1 MAERKPTKAKS
12 SSKGAA
18 KKPAKKPVKKPTGA
32 TAGKA
37 APKTGQRSTVSSGG
51 RSGKGTGGSGRGS
64 NKTGTRKSAS
74 NTASKSASK
83 SGKKTQRSRRSQ
95 LLLGGLKWSVIV
107 GIWGAVALSVVVAWY
122 AYDLP
127 DINKLDV
134 PSRKASITLT
144 DADGREITTYGDL
157 YGDPLRLADVPPY
170 LVQAIVATEDRRF
183 FEHMGFDPIALV
195 RAVVANVRAGRVR
208 QGGSTLT
215 QQLAKNVFLKPDRT
229 LRRKVQELLL
239 AFWLE
244 ANFTKEQ
251 IFTLYINRVYLG
263 SGAYGVDA
271 AARRYFGKSA
281 RNVSLHEA
289 AVLAGL
295 LKAPSR
301 YSPLRSR
308 KAAEDR
314 ARVVLGTMVAAEFLD
329 PPTAKRAARQ
339 RLQLAAVTKRSNAA
353 RYFTDWALERVAGF
367 AGRRGRDL
375 IVRTTM
381 DARLQRLAEKQ
392 LRATIAK
399 NGKKR
404 RITQA
409 ALVSMSPDGAVRAL
423 VGGRDY
429 GTSQYNRAF
438 QAQRQ
443 PGSAFKLFVY
453 LAAMENGLTP
463 DDQFIDGPLRIGKWK
478 PRNYGG
484 NFLGSI
490 TLREAMARS
499 VNTVAVQVS
508 ERVGRGKV
516 IDAARRLGI
525 TSPLKSHPSLALG
538 ASEVSLVELTAAYG
552 VIANGG
558 VAVWPHGISEIRER
572 GGRVLYRRTDG
583 AAAQVVN
590 LTAVQ
595 RVNDLLRAV
604 VGWGSGKAANPNRP
618 AAGKTGTSQDFRD
631 AWFVG
636 YTGELVTGVWMG
648 NDDSSPM
655 KRVTGGSLPARLWR
669 DFMIPALDGVAAK
682 PLAPIVQTSPPSGT
696 GNKAV
701 KSSSVPWWRRGVT
714 SDPADEDYDKGD

>member
-1 MAERKPTKAKS
+1 MAERKRTTPKTPKRTSAKKPAGKKPVAKPSPKPAPKAGQRNVGAAGGKGGGKPNGTKS
-12 SSKGAA
+12 AA
-18 KKPAKKPVKKPTGA
+18 KKPV
-32 TAGKA
+32 
-37 APKTGQRSTVSSGG
+37 
-51 RSGKGTGGSGRGS
+51 
-64 NKTGTRKSAS
+64 
-74 NTASKSASK
+74 
-83 SGKKTQRSRRSQ
+83 RSRRSR
-95 LLLGGLKWSVIV
+95 LILGAAKWSLILT
-107 GIWGAVALSVVVAWY
+107 IWGGVALGVVVAWY

-127 DINKLDV
+127 DIDNLDL
-134 PSRKASITLT
+134 PARKASITLT
-144 DADGREITTYGDL
+144 DADGREIATYGDI

-183 FEHMGFDPIALV
+183 FDHFGFDPVAV
-195 RAVVANVRAGRVR
+195 ARAVVTNIRAGRVR

-215 QQLAKNVFLKPDRT
+215 QQLAKNIFLKPDRT

-263 SGAYGVDA
+263 SGTYGVDA

-281 RNVSLHEA
+281 RQVSLHEA

-301 YSPLRSR
+301 YSPVRSR
-308 KAAEDR
+308 KAAQDR
-314 ARVVLGTMVAAEFLD
+314 AKVVLGTMVAAGFID
-329 PPTAKRAARQ
+329 DKTAKRTAAQ
-339 RLQLAAVTKRSNAA
+339 RLRAVAGTKRSDAA
-353 RYFTDWALERVAGF
+353 RYFTDWALERVTGF
-367 AGRRGRDL
+367 VGRSGTDL

-381 DARLQRLAEKQ
+381 DARLQRLAEQ
-392 LRATIAK
+392 RLRATLEK
-399 NGKKR
+399 NGKAR
-404 RITQA
+404 HITQA
-409 ALVSMSPDGAVRAL
+409 ALVSMSPDGSVRAL

-429 GTSQYNRAF
+429 GASQFNRAF
-438 QAQRQ
+438 QALRQ

-453 LAAMENGLTP
+453 LAGMENGLTP
-463 DDQFIDGPLRIGKWK
+463 DDQFVDGPLRIGKWR

-484 NFLGSI
+484 NFLGSV

-508 ERVGRGKV
+508 ERVGRGRV
-516 IDAARRLGI
+516 IETARRLGI

-538 ASEVSLVELTAAYG
+538 ASEVSLVELTSAYG

-583 AAAQVVN
+583 AAAQVVEPD
-590 LTAVQ
+590 AVRQ
-595 RVNDLLRAV
+595 MNELLRAV
-604 VGWGSGKAANPNRP
+604 VAWGSGKAANLVRP
-618 AAGKTGTSQDFRD
+618 VAGKTGTSQGFRD
-631 AWFVG
+631 AWFIG
-636 YTGELVTGVWMG
+636 YTNELVTGVWMG

-655 KRVTGGSLPARLWR
+655 KKVSGGTLPAQLWR

-682 PLAPIVQTSPPSGT
+682 PQTPP
-696 GNKAV
+696 KATPPRRGSSE
-701 KSSSVPWWRRGVT
+701 KSLPWWRRGT
-714 SDPADEDYDKGD
+714 TTDNPEEDYNKGD

>member
-1 MAERKPTKAKS
+1 MAERKRTTPKAPKRTSAKKS
-12 SSKGAA
+12 AA
-18 KKPAKKPVKKPTGA
+18 KKPVGKKSTGKKSAAKSSGGGTSG
-32 TAGKA
+32 A
-37 APKTGQRSTVSSGG
+37 APKSALRSGG
-51 RSGKGTGGSGRGS
+51 RNSGSAGRKGGGKASGAG
-64 NKTGTRKSAS
+64 KSD
-74 NTASKSASK
+74 
-83 SGKKTQRSRRSQ
+83 RSRRSR
-95 LLLGGLKWSVIV
+95 LILGAAKWSLILT
-107 GIWGAVALSVVVAWY
+107 IWGGVALGVVVAWY

-127 DINKLDV
+127 DINNLEL
-134 PSRKASITLT
+134 PARKASITLT
-144 DADGREITTYGDL
+144 DADGREIATYGDI

-183 FEHMGFDPIALV
+183 FDHFGFDPVAV
-195 RAVVANVRAGRVR
+195 ARAVVTNVRAGRVR

-215 QQLAKNVFLKPDRT
+215 QQLAKNIFLKPDRT

-263 SGAYGVDA
+263 SGTYGVDA
-271 AARRYFGKSA
+271 AARRYFAKSA
-281 RNVSLHEA
+281 RQVSLHEA

-301 YSPLRSR
+301 YSPVRSR

-314 ARVVLGTMVAAEFLD
+314 AKVVLGTMVAAGFLD
-329 PPTAKRAARQ
+329 EKTAKRTGAQ
-339 RLQLAAVTKRSNAA
+339 RLRPVAGTKRSDAA
-353 RYFTDWALERVAGF
+353 RYFTDWALERVTGFVGRAGK
-367 AGRRGRDL
+367 DL

-381 DARLQRLAEKQ
+381 DARLQRLAEQ
-392 LRATIAK
+392 RLRAALAK
-399 NGKKR
+399 NGKAR
-404 RITQA
+404 RISQA
-409 ALVSMSPDGAVRAL
+409 ALVSMSPDGSVRAL

-429 GTSQYNRAF
+429 GASQFNRAF
-438 QAQRQ
+438 QALRQ

-463 DDQFIDGPLRIGKWK
+463 DDQFVDGPLRIGKWR

-484 NFLGSI
+484 NFLGSV

-499 VNTVAVQVS
+499 INTVAVQVS

-516 IDAARRLGI
+516 IDTARRLGI

-583 AAAQVVN
+583 AAAQVVDPD
-590 LTAVQ
+590 AV
-595 RVNDLLRAV
+595 RRTNELLRAV
-604 VGWGSGKAANPNRP
+604 VAWGSGKAANLVRP
-618 AAGKTGTSQDFRD
+618 VAGKTGTSQGFRD

-636 YTGELVTGVWMG
+636 YTNELVTGVWMG

-655 KRVTGGSLPARLWR
+655 KKVTGGGQPARLWR
-669 DFMIPALDGVAAK
+669 DFMIPALDGAAAK
-682 PLAPIVQTSPPSGT
+682 PQVPPAAAPPRSVSSE
-696 GNKAV
+696 
-701 KSSSVPWWRRGVT
+701 KSLPWWRRGSTVT
-714 SDPADEDYDKGD
+714 DPEEDYNKGD

>member
-1 MAERKPTKAKS
+1 MADKKRTTPKAPLRGAGSKPPVKPSSPASSRASSGT
-12 SSKGAA
+12 SSK
-18 KKPAKKPVKKPTGA
+18 TGSRS
-32 TAGKA
+32 
-37 APKTGQRSTVSSGG
+37 APKGG
-51 RSGKGTGGSGRGS
+51 GRGS
-64 NKTGTRKSAS
+64 GSPGATSASVRKSSA
-74 NTASKSASK
+74 KSA
-83 SGKKTQRSRRSQ
+83 RSRRSRLILGAAKWS
-95 LLLGGLKWSVIV
+95 LLLA
-107 GIWGAVALSVVVAWY
+107 IWGGVALGAVVAWY

-127 DINKLDV
+127 DIDNLDI
-134 PSRKASITLT
+134 PARKASITLT
-144 DADGREITTYGDL
+144 DADGREIATYGDI

-183 FEHMGFDPIALV
+183 FEHFGFDPVALA
-195 RAVVANVRAGRVR
+195 RAIVANLRAGRVR
-208 QGGSTLT
+208 QGGSTLS
-215 QQLAKNVFLKPDRT
+215 QQLAKNIFLKPDRT

-244 ANFTKEQ
+244 ANFSKEQ

-263 SGAYGVDA
+263 SGTYGVDA

-281 RNVSLHEA
+281 RQVSLHEA

-301 YSPLRSR
+301 YSPARSR

-314 ARVVLGTMVAAEFLD
+314 AGVVLSTMVAAKFLD
-329 PPTAKRAARQ
+329 RKTADRTAA
-339 RLQLAAVTKRSNAA
+339 LHLKPVAGTTRSDAA
-353 RYFTDWALERVAGF
+353 RYFTDWALERVTGFVGRAGS
-367 AGRRGRDL
+367 DL

-381 DARLQRLAEKQ
+381 DARLQRLAEDR
-392 LRATIAK
+392 LRATLVK
-399 NGKKR
+399 HGKAR
-404 RITQA
+404 RISQA

-423 VGGRDY
+423 VGGKDY
-429 GTSQYNRAF
+429 GASQFNRAF

-453 LAAMENGLTP
+453 LAGMENGLSP
-463 DDQFIDGPLRIGKWK
+463 DDQFVDGPLRIGKWR

-484 NFLGSI
+484 NFLGTV

-499 VNTVAVQVS
+499 INTVAVQVS

-538 ASEVSLVELTAAYG
+538 ASEVSLVELTSAYG

-558 VAVWPHGISEIRER
+558 IAVWPHGISEIRER
-572 GGRVLYRRTDG
+572 GGSVLYRRTDG
-583 AAAQVVN
+583 ATAQVVEPN
-590 LTAVQ
+590 AAG

-604 VGWGSGKAANPNRP
+604 VAWGTGKAASPNRP
-618 AAGKTGTSQDFRD
+618 AAGKTGTSQEFRD

-655 KRVTGGSLPARLWR
+655 KKVTGGGLPARLWR
-669 DFMIPALDGVAAK
+669 DFMIPALDGVAAR
-682 PLAPIVQTSPPSGT
+682 PLAPAAVVKPTRPSGQ
-696 GNKAV
+696 
-701 KSSSVPWWRRGVT
+701 KSIPWWRRDT
-714 SDPADEDYDKGD
+714 SAETTDQDYNRGD

>member
-1 MAERKPTKAKS
+1 MAERKRTTPKAS
-12 SSKGAA
+12 RRASA
-18 KKPAKKPVKKPTGA
+18 KKPSSKAPP
-32 TAGKA
+32 KA
-37 APKTGQRSTVSSGG
+37 ARGVAPKSGG
-51 RSGKGTGGSGRGS
+51 RGTGSGSGFSSGAK
-64 NKTGTRKSAS
+64 NPA
-74 NTASKSASK
+74 
-83 SGKKTQRSRRSQ
+83 GKKQSARSSRSR
-95 LLLGGLKWSVIV
+95 LILGTFKWSLIL
-107 GIWGAVALSVVVAWY
+107 GIWGAVALGVVVAWY

-127 DINKLDV
+127 NIDNLDA
-134 PSRKASITLT
+134 PARKASITLT
-144 DADGREITTYGDL
+144 DADGREIATYGDI

-183 FEHMGFDPIALV
+183 FDHYGFDPVALA
-195 RAVVANVRAGRVR
+195 RAVVTNVRAGRVR

-263 SGAYGVDA
+263 SGTYGVDA

-281 RNVSLHEA
+281 RQVSLHEA

-301 YSPLRSR
+301 YSPRRSL
-308 KAAEDR
+308 KAAADR
-314 ARVVLGTMVAAEFLD
+314 ARVVLGAMVAANFLD
-329 PPTAKRAARQ
+329 AKTARRIGAQ
-339 RLQLAAVTKRSNAA
+339 RLRPVASTARGNAA
-353 RYFTDWALERVAGF
+353 RYFTDWALERVTGFVGRAGS
-367 AGRRGRDL
+367 DL

-381 DARLQRLAEKQ
+381 DARLQRLAEER
-392 LRATIAK
+392 LRAILAK
-399 NGKKR
+399 HGKSR
-404 RITQA
+404 RVSQA
-409 ALVSMSPDGAVRAL
+409 ALVSMSPDGSVRAL
-423 VGGRDY
+423 VGGKDY
-429 GTSQYNRAF
+429 GASQFNRAF
-438 QAQRQ
+438 QALRQ

-463 DDQFIDGPLRIGKWK
+463 DNQFVDGPLRIGKWR

-484 NFLGSI
+484 AFLGTV

-508 ERVGRGKV
+508 ERTGRDNV

-538 ASEVSLVELTAAYG
+538 ASEVSLVELTSAYG

-558 VAVWPHGISEIRER
+558 IAVWPHGISEIRER
-572 GGRVLYRRTDG
+572 GGKILYRRTDG
-583 AAAQVVN
+583 AAAQVVEAD
-590 LTAVQ
+590 AV
-595 RVNDLLRAV
+595 RRTNELLQAV
-604 VGWGSGKAANPNRP
+604 VEWGTGKAANPGRP
-618 AAGKTGTSQDFRD
+618 AAGKTGTSQEFRD

-655 KRVTGGSLPARLWR
+655 KRVTGGGLPARLWR
-669 DFMIPALDGVAAK
+669 DFMIPALDGVEAK
-682 PLAPIVQTSPPSGT
+682 PLPLAPVTPPRAVKTGNSKSWWQRGTSP
-696 GNKAV
+696 
-701 KSSSVPWWRRGVT
+701 
-714 SDPADEDYDKGD
+714 DPVDENYPDGG

>member
-1 MAERKPTKAKS
+1 MAERKPTKPKS

-18 KKPAKKPVKKPTGA
+18 KKPVKKPVKKPTGT

-51 RSGKGTGGSGRGS
+51 RGGKGGGGGAVKTDSRKPASRSRPNAGS
-64 NKTGTRKSAS
+64 KA
-74 NTASKSASK
+74 
-83 SGKKTQRSRRSQ
+83 GKKTERSSRSR
-95 LLLGGLKWSVIV
+95 LLFGGLKWSVIV

-134 PSRKASITLT
+134 PARKASITLT

-157 YGDPLRLADVPPY
+157 YGDALRLADVPPY

-183 FEHMGFDPIALV
+183 FEHMGFDPVALV

-263 SGAYGVDA
+263 SGTYGVDA

-329 PPTAKRAARQ
+329 PPTAKRAAGQ
-339 RLQLAAVTKRSNAA
+339 RLRLATGTKRNNAA

-367 AGRRGRDL
+367 AGRRGVDL

-381 DARLQRLAEKQ
+381 DARLQRLAEER

-399 NGKKR
+399 NGKAR
-404 RITQA
+404 RISQA

-429 GTSQYNRAF
+429 GSSQYNRAF

-525 TSPLKSHPSLALG
+525 TSSLKSHPSLALG

-572 GGRVLYRRTDG
+572 GGRVLYQRTDG

-590 LTAVQ
+590 PTAVQ
-595 RVNDLLRAV
+595 RMNDLLRAV

-682 PLAPIVQTSPPSGT
+682 PLAPIVQITPPSGA
-696 GNKAV
+696 GNKPE
-701 KSSSVPWWRRGVT
+701 KTPSVPWWRRGGAAET
-714 SDPADEDYDKGD
+714 TDQDYNKGD

>member
-1 MAERKPTKAKS
+1 MAERKRTTPKAPKRASAKKAAGKKPVGKKPAAKS
-12 SSKGAA
+12 SGSGTA
-18 KKPAKKPVKKPTGA
+18 KATPKP
-32 TAGKA
+32 
-37 APKTGQRSTVSSGG
+37 APKTGGRNSDSSGRKG
-51 RSGKGTGGSGRGS
+51 GGKVSRSM
-64 NKTGTRKSAS
+64 KS
-74 NTASKSASK
+74 TAQKPR
-83 SGKKTQRSRRSQ
+83 RSRQSR
-95 LLLGGLKWSVIV
+95 LIFGAAKWSLILA
-107 GIWGAVALSVVVAWY
+107 IWGGVALGVVVAWY

-127 DINKLDV
+127 DIDNLDL
-134 PSRKASITLT
+134 PARKASITLT
-144 DADGREITTYGDL
+144 DADGREILTYGDI

-183 FEHMGFDPIALV
+183 FDHFGFDPVAV
-195 RAVVANVRAGRVR
+195 ARAIVTNVRAGKVR

-215 QQLAKNVFLKPDRT
+215 QQLAKNIFLRPDRT

-263 SGAYGVDA
+263 SGTYGVDA
-271 AARRYFGKSA
+271 AARRYFAKSA
-281 RNVSLHEA
+281 RQVSLHEA

-301 YSPLRSR
+301 YSPVRSR

-314 ARVVLGTMVAAEFLD
+314 AKIVLGTMVAAGFLD
-329 PPTAKRAARQ
+329 EKTAKRTAAQ
-339 RLQLAAVTKRSNAA
+339 RLRPVAGTKRSDAA
-353 RYFTDWALERVAGF
+353 RYFTDWALERVTGFVGRAGK
-367 AGRRGRDL
+367 DL

-381 DARLQRLAEKQ
+381 DARLQRLAEQ
-392 LRATIAK
+392 RLRAALAK
-399 NGKKR
+399 DGKAR
-404 RITQA
+404 RISQA
-409 ALVSMSPDGAVRAL
+409 ALVSMSPEGSVRAL

-429 GTSQYNRAF
+429 GASQFNRAF
-438 QAQRQ
+438 QALRQ

-463 DDQFIDGPLRIGKWK
+463 DDQFIDGPLRIGKWR
-478 PRNYGG
+478 PRNYAG
-484 NFLGSI
+484 NFLGSV

-516 IDAARRLGI
+516 IDTARRLGI

-558 VAVWPHGISEIRER
+558 VAVWPHGITEIRER

-583 AAAQVVN
+583 AAAQVVDRD
-590 LTAVQ
+590 AVE
-595 RVNDLLRAV
+595 RTNELLRSV
-604 VGWGSGKAANPNRP
+604 VAWGSGKVANLVQPV
-618 AAGKTGTSQDFRD
+618 AGKTGTSQSFRD

-636 YTGELVTGVWMG
+636 YTDELVTGVWMG

-655 KRVTGGSLPARLWR
+655 KKVTGGTQPARLWR
-669 DFMIPALDGVAAK
+669 DFMIPARNGVAAK
-682 PLAPIVQTSPPSGT
+682 PQAPPATAPPLTASS
-696 GNKAV
+696 K
-701 KSSSVPWWRRGVT
+701 KSLPWWRRGTGVE
-714 SDPADEDYDKGD
+714 DPEEEYSGD

>member
-1 MAERKPTKAKS
+1 M
-12 SSKGAA
+12 
-18 KKPAKKPVKKPTGA
+18 
-32 TAGKA
+32 
-37 APKTGQRSTVSSGG
+37 
-51 RSGKGTGGSGRGS
+51 
-64 NKTGTRKSAS
+64 
-74 NTASKSASK
+74 
-83 SGKKTQRSRRSQ
+83 
-95 LLLGGLKWSVIV
+95 KWSVIA

-134 PSRKASITLT
+134 PARKASVTLT
-144 DADGREITTYGDL
+144 DADGREITTYGDI

-183 FEHMGFDPIALV
+183 FAHLGFDPVALV

-263 SGAYGVDA
+263 SGTFGVDA
-271 AARRYFGKSA
+271 AAWRYFGRSA

-314 ARVVLGTMVAAEFLD
+314 ARVVLGTMVAAGFLD
-329 PPTAKRAARQ
+329 PPTAKRAAGQ
-339 RLQLAAVTKRSNAA
+339 RLRLAADTKRSNAA

-367 AGRRGRDL
+367 AGRRGIDL

-381 DARLQRLAEKQ
+381 DARLQRLAEQ
-392 LRATIAK
+392 RLRATLAK
-399 NGKKR
+399 NGKAR
-404 RITQA
+404 RVSQA

-484 NFLGSI
+484 TFLGSV
-490 TLREAMARS
+490 TMREAAARS
-499 VNTVAVQVS
+499 INTVAVQVS

-572 GGRVLYRRTDG
+572 GGRILYRRTDG
-583 AAAQVVN
+583 AAAQVVDPV
-590 LTAVQ
+590 AVQ

-604 VGWGSGKAANPNRP
+604 VSWGSGKAANPNRP

-648 NDDSSPM
+648 NDDNSSM

-669 DFMIPALDGVAAK
+669 DFMIPALDGVAAR
-682 PLAPIVQTSPPSGT
+682 PLAPIVQVPSPSGA
-696 GNKAV
+696 GDKADRA
-701 KSSSVPWWRRGVT
+701 SPVPWWRRGGSSET
-714 SDPADEDYDKGD
+714 TDQEYNKGD

>member
-1 MAERKPTKAKS
+1 MKP
-12 SSKGAA
+12 G
-18 KKPAKKPVKKPTGA
+18 
-32 TAGKA
+32 
-37 APKTGQRSTVSSGG
+37 
-51 RSGKGTGGSGRGS
+51 
-64 NKTGTRKSAS
+64 
-74 NTASKSASK
+74 
-83 SGKKTQRSRRSQ
+83 RSRRSR
-95 LLLGGLKWSVIV
+95 LILGTFKWSLILS
-107 GIWGAVALSVVVAWY
+107 IWGAVALGVVVAWY

-127 DINKLDV
+127 DIDNLDA
-134 PSRKASITLT
+134 PTRKASITLT
-144 DADGREITTYGDL
+144 DADGREIATYGDI

-183 FEHMGFDPIALV
+183 FDHYGFDPVALV

-263 SGAYGVDA
+263 SGTYGVDA

-281 RNVSLHEA
+281 RKVTLHEA

-301 YSPLRSR
+301 YSPRRSR

-314 ARVVLGTMVAAEFLD
+314 ARVVLGAMVAADFLD
-329 PPTAKRAARQ
+329 ERTAKRAGGQKLRQ
-339 RLQLAAVTKRSNAA
+339 APRGSTGNAA
-353 RYFTDWALERVAGF
+353 RYFTDWALERVTGF
-367 AGRRGRDL
+367 VGRARSDL

-381 DARLQRLAEKQ
+381 DARLQRLAEQ
-392 LRATIAK
+392 RLRASLAK
-399 NGKKR
+399 HGKKR
-404 RITQA
+404 RINQA

-429 GTSQYNRAF
+429 GASQFNRAF
-438 QAQRQ
+438 QALRQ

-463 DDQFIDGPLRIGKWK
+463 DNRFVDGPLRIGKWR

-484 NFLGSI
+484 TFRGAV

-508 ERVGRGKV
+508 ERTGRDKV

-538 ASEVSLVELTAAYG
+538 ASEVSLVELTSAYG

-572 GGRVLYRRTDG
+572 SGKVLYRRTDG
-583 AAAQVVN
+583 AAAQVVDAD
-590 LTAVQ
+590 AVA
-595 RVNDLLRAV
+595 RMNDLLRAV
-604 VGWGSGKAANPNRP
+604 VDWGTGKAANPARP

-669 DFMIPALDGVAAK
+669 DFMIPALDGVAARPLPTVPVSK
-682 PLAPIVQTSPPSGT
+682 PRKTPTENT
-696 GNKAV
+696 K
-701 KSSSVPWWRRGVT
+701 PWWKRATPTDSVNENYPDG
-714 SDPADEDYDKGD
+714 G

>member
-1 MAERKPTKAKS
+1 MAERKPPKTKS
-12 SSKGAA
+12 SPKT
-18 KKPAKKPVKKPTGA
+18 PAKKSA
-32 TAGKA
+32 KA
-37 APKTGQRSTVSSGG
+37 APGTCPRSSVSSGG
-51 RSGKGTGGSGRGS
+51 RGGKGGGKGRGTPE
-64 NKTGTRKSAS
+64 TGQRKSVAAR
-74 NTASKSASK
+74 TGK
-83 SGKKTQRSRRSQ
+83 SGKTGNPGKKNERSRRSR
-95 LLLGGLKWSVIV
+95 LILGAVKWSVIA
-107 GIWGAVALSVVVAWY
+107 GIWGTIALGVLVGWY

-127 DINKLDV
+127 DINKIE
-134 PSRKASITLT
+134 PPTRKASITLT
-144 DADGREITTYGDL
+144 DADGSEITTYGDI

-183 FEHMGFDPIALV
+183 FEHLGFDPIALG
-195 RAVVANVRAGRVR
+195 RAVVANVLAGRVR

-263 SGAYGVDA
+263 SGTFGVDA

-281 RNVSLHEA
+281 RDVSLHEA

-301 YSPLRSR
+301 YSPLRSP
-308 KAAEDR
+308 KAARDR
-314 ARVVLGTMVAAEFLD
+314 ARVVLGAMVDAGFLD
-329 PPTAKRAARQ
+329 QGTAKSAARQ
-339 RLQLAAVTKRSNAA
+339 PLRIAPTTNQSNAA

-367 AGRRGRDL
+367 AGARGADL

-381 DARLQRLAEKQ
+381 DARLQRLAEEQ
-392 LRATIAK
+392 LRATLQK
-399 NGKKR
+399 NGKAR
-404 RITQA
+404 NISQA

-429 GTSQYNRAF
+429 GASQYNRAS

-453 LAAMENGLTP
+453 LSAMENGLTP
-463 DDQFIDGPLRIGKWK
+463 DDQFIDGPLRIGKWS
-478 PRNYGG
+478 PRNYDGG
-484 NFLGSI
+484 YLGSV
-490 TLREAMARS
+490 TLRESVARS
-499 VNTVAVQVS
+499 INTVAVQVS
-508 ERVGRGKV
+508 ERVGRDKV

-538 ASEVSLVELTAAYG
+538 ASEVSLLEMTAAYG
-552 VIANGG
+552 VIENGG

-583 AAAQVVN
+583 AAAQVVEPG
-590 LTAVQ
+590 AVQ
-595 RVNDLLRAV
+595 RVNDLLTSV
-604 VGWGSGKAANPNRP
+604 VVWGSGKAANPGRP

-636 YTGELVTGVWMG
+636 YTGGLVTGVWMG

-669 DFMIPALDGVAAK
+669 DFTVPALDGVPAA
-682 PLAPIVQTSPPSGT
+682 PLAPIVRAPSTSEATTARKRDASL
-696 GNKAV
+696 
-701 KSSSVPWWRRGVT
+701 PWWRRLA
-714 SDPADEDYDKGD
+714 PARTTDQPEYYPGD

>member
-1 MAERKPTKAKS
+1 MAERKPPKPKS
-12 SSKGAA
+12 SP
-18 KKPAKKPVKKPTGA
+18 KKPAKKSA
-32 TAGKA
+32 KA
-37 APKTGQRSTVSSGG
+37 APGTGPRSSVSSGG
-51 RSGKGTGGSGRGS
+51 RGGKGGETKQTGSRKSTKAAGAKSRASGKTG
-64 NKTGTRKSAS
+64 A
-74 NTASKSASK
+74 
-83 SGKKTQRSRRSQ
+83 SGKKSERSRRSRVI
-95 LLLGGLKWSVIV
+95 LGALKWSMIA
-107 GIWGAVALSVVVAWY
+107 GIWGTIALGVLVAWY

-127 DINKLDV
+127 DINKIEA
-134 PSRKASITLT
+134 PTRKASITLT
-144 DADGREITTYGDL
+144 DADGREITTYGDI

-183 FEHMGFDPIALV
+183 FEHLGFDPVALG
-195 RAVVANVRAGRVR
+195 RAVVANVLAGRVR

-263 SGAYGVDA
+263 SGTFGVDA

-281 RNVSLHEA
+281 RDVSLQEA

-301 YSPLRSR
+301 YSPLRSP
-308 KAAEDR
+308 KAAGDR
-314 ARVVLGTMVAAEFLD
+314 ARVVLGAMVDAGFLD
-329 PPTAKRAARQ
+329 EGTAKSAARQ
-339 RLQLAAVTKRSNAA
+339 PLRIAPTTNQSNAV

-367 AGRRGRDL
+367 AGARGADL

-381 DARLQRLAEKQ
+381 DARLQRLAEEQ
-392 LRATIAK
+392 LRASLQK
-399 NGKKR
+399 NGKAR
-404 RITQA
+404 NISQA

-429 GTSQYNRAF
+429 GASQYNRAF

-453 LAAMENGLTP
+453 LSAMENRLTP
-463 DDQFIDGPLRIGKWK
+463 DDQFIDGPLRIGKWS
-478 PRNYGG
+478 PRNYDGG
-484 NFLGSI
+484 YLGSV
-490 TLREAMARS
+490 TLLESVARS
-499 VNTVAVQVS
+499 INTVAVQVS
-508 ERVGRGKV
+508 ERVGRDKV

-538 ASEVSLVELTAAYG
+538 ASEVSLLEMTAAYG

-583 AAAQVVN
+583 AAAQVVEPG
-590 LTAVQ
+590 AVQ
-595 RVNDLLRAV
+595 RVNDLLTSV
-604 VGWGSGKAANPNRP
+604 VVWGSGKAANPGRP

-636 YTGELVTGVWMG
+636 YAGDLVTGVWMG

-655 KRVTGGSLPARLWR
+655 KRVTGGSLPARLWH
-669 DFMIPALDGVAAK
+669 DFTVPALDGVPAA
-682 PLAPIVQTSPPSGT
+682 PLAPIVTAPATSEAATARKRDASL
-696 GNKAV
+696 
-701 KSSSVPWWRRGVT
+701 PWWRRRA
-714 SDPADEDYDKGD
+714 PAGTTDRPGYYPGD

>member
-1 MAERKPTKAKS
+1 MAERKPPKPKS
-12 SSKGAA
+12 SPKR
-18 KKPAKKPVKKPTGA
+18 KTQKT
-32 TAGKA
+32 GKA
-37 APKTGQRSTVSSGG
+37 APGTGQRNSVSASG
-51 RSGKGTGGSGRGS
+51 RSGKAGGKGAGTKNTGS
-64 NKTGTRKSAS
+64 RKPAS
-74 NTASKSASK
+74 TAAKK
-83 SGKKTQRSRRSQ
+83 SGSLNERSRRSRVI
-95 LLLGGLKWSVIV
+95 LLTLKWSVIA
-107 GIWGAVALSVVVAWY
+107 GIWGVIALGVVVAWY

-127 DINKLDV
+127 DIDKLEA
-134 PSRKASITLT
+134 PTRKASITLT
-144 DADGREITTYGDL
+144 DADGREITSYGDL

-183 FEHMGFDPIALV
+183 FEHLGFDPYALG
-195 RAVVANVRAGRVR
+195 RAVVANVIAGRVR

-263 SGAYGVDA
+263 SGTFGVDA

-281 RNVSLHEA
+281 RRVTLHEA

-314 ARVVLGTMVAAEFLD
+314 ARVVLGTMVAAGFLD
-329 PPTAKRAARQ
+329 EQTAKNAGRQ
-339 RLQLAAVTKRSNAA
+339 SLRLAATTKRSNAA

-367 AGRRGRDL
+367 AGARGRDL

-381 DARLQRLAEKQ
+381 DSRLQSLAEKQ
-392 LRATIAK
+392 LRATLVK
-399 NGKKR
+399 HGKSR
-404 RITQA
+404 HISQA

-463 DDQFIDGPLRIGKWK
+463 DDQFIDGPLRIGKWR

-484 NFLGSI
+484 NFLGSV
-490 TLREAMARS
+490 TLREAVARS
-499 VNTVAVQVS
+499 INTVAVQVS
-508 ERVGRGKV
+508 EKVGRGKV

-572 GGRVLYRRTDG
+572 GGSVLYRRTDG
-583 AAAQVVN
+583 AAAQVVEPG
-590 LTAVQ
+590 AVQ

-604 VGWGSGKAANPNRP
+604 VAWGSGKAANPKRP

-655 KRVTGGSLPARLWR
+655 KRVTGGSLPALLWR
-669 DFMIPALDGVAAK
+669 DFTIPALDGVSAK
-682 PLAPIVQTSPPSGT
+682 PLAPVVTVPSTPGRAT
-696 GNKAV
+696 GPDRNA
-701 KSSSVPWWRRGVT
+701 KSPWWRPRGSVEST
-714 SDPADEDYDKGD
+714 DQEEDLRGD

>member
-1 MAERKPTKAKS
+1 MAERKRTTPKSPKRTSGKKTSAKNPAGKKPAAKS
-12 SSKGAA
+12 SGGGSSRTPPKPAPNPAGRNSGTSGRKGDGKEKSAA
-18 KKPAKKPVKKPTGA
+18 KKPD
-32 TAGKA
+32 
-37 APKTGQRSTVSSGG
+37 
-51 RSGKGTGGSGRGS
+51 
-64 NKTGTRKSAS
+64 
-74 NTASKSASK
+74 
-83 SGKKTQRSRRSQ
+83 RSRRSR
-95 LLLGGLKWSVIV
+95 LILGTAKWSLILM
-107 GIWGAVALSVVVAWY
+107 IWGGVALGVVVAWY

-127 DINKLDV
+127 DIDNLDL
-134 PSRKASITLT
+134 PARKASITIT
-144 DADGREITTYGDL
+144 DADGREMSTYGDI

-183 FEHMGFDPIALV
+183 FDHFGFDPVAV
-195 RAVVANVRAGRVR
+195 ARAAVTNVRAGRVR

-215 QQLAKNVFLKPDRT
+215 QQLAKNIFLKPDRT

-263 SGAYGVDA
+263 SGTYGVDA
-271 AARRYFGKSA
+271 AARRYFAKSA
-281 RNVSLHEA
+281 RQVSLHEA

-301 YSPLRSR
+301 YSPVRSR

-314 ARVVLGTMVAAEFLD
+314 AKIVLGTMVAAGFLD
-329 PPTAKRAARQ
+329 EKTAMRTAAR
-339 RLQLAAVTKRSNAA
+339 RLRPVAGTKRSDAA
-353 RYFTDWALERVAGF
+353 RYFTDWALERVTGFVGRAGK
-367 AGRRGRDL
+367 DL

-381 DARLQRLAEKQ
+381 DARLQRLAEKR
-392 LRATIAK
+392 LRAALAK
-399 NGKKR
+399 DGKAR
-404 RITQA
+404 RISQA
-409 ALVSMSPDGAVRAL
+409 ALVSMSPDGSVRAL

-429 GTSQYNRAF
+429 GASQFNRAF
-438 QAQRQ
+438 QALRQ

-463 DDQFIDGPLRIGKWK
+463 DDQFVDGPLRIGKWR

-484 NFLGSI
+484 NYLGSV

-516 IDAARRLGI
+516 IDSARRLGI

-583 AAAQVVN
+583 AAAQVVDPD
-590 LTAVQ
+590 AV
-595 RVNDLLRAV
+595 RRTNELLRAV
-604 VGWGSGKAANPNRP
+604 VAWGSGKAANLVRP
-618 AAGKTGTSQDFRD
+618 VAGKTGTSQGFRD

-636 YTGELVTGVWMG
+636 YTNELVTGVWMG

-655 KRVTGGSLPARLWR
+655 KKVTGGSQPARLWR
-669 DFMIPALDGVAAK
+669 DFMIPALNGVAAK
-682 PLAPIVQTSPPSGT
+682 PQVRPTAAWPPRVSS
-696 GNKAV
+696 K
-701 KSSSVPWWRRGVT
+701 KSLPWWRRGTTVE
-714 SDPADEDYDKGD
+714 DPEEDYTTGD

>member
-1 MAERKPTKAKS
+1 MAERKPTKSKS
-12 SSKGAA
+12 SPKGAA
-18 KKPAKKPVKKPTGA
+18 KKPLKKTTG
-32 TAGKA
+32 TKAGKA
-37 APKTGQRSTVSSGG
+37 APKAGRRSAVSSAGRGG
-51 RSGKGTGGSGRGS
+51 EGSGPK
-64 NKTGTRKSAS
+64 KTGSRKPATR
-74 NTASKSASK
+74 NGSKLV
-83 SGKKTQRSRRSQ
+83 KKTERSRRSHF
-95 LLLGGLKWSVIV
+95 LLGTLKWSVIA

-127 DINKLDV
+127 DINKIDV
-134 PSRKASITLT
+134 PARKASVTLT
-144 DADGREITTYGDL
+144 DADGREITTYGDI

-183 FEHMGFDPIALV
+183 FAHLGFDPVALV
-195 RAVVANVRAGRVR
+195 RAVVTNVRAGRVR

-263 SGAYGVDA
+263 SGTFGVDA

-281 RNVSLHEA
+281 RNVTLHEA
-289 AVLAGL
+289 AMLAGL

-314 ARVVLGTMVAAEFLD
+314 ARVVLGTMVAAGFLD
-329 PPTAKRAARQ
+329 PPTAKRAAAQ
-339 RLQLAAVTKRSNAA
+339 RLRLAAGTKRSNAA

-367 AGRRGRDL
+367 AGRRGIDL

-381 DARLQRLAEKQ
+381 DARLQRLAEQ
-392 LRATIAK
+392 RLRATLAK
-399 NGKKR
+399 NGKAR
-404 RITQA
+404 RVSQA

-484 NFLGSI
+484 TFLGSV
-490 TLREAMARS
+490 TMREAAARS
-499 VNTVAVQVS
+499 INTVAVQVS

-572 GGRVLYRRTDG
+572 GGRILYRRTDG
-583 AAAQVVN
+583 AAAQVVDPV
-590 LTAVQ
+590 AVQ

-604 VGWGSGKAANPNRP
+604 VSWGSGKAANPNRP

-648 NDDSSPM
+648 NDDNSSM

-669 DFMIPALDGVAAK
+669 DFMIPALDGVASR
-682 PLAPIVQTSPPSGT
+682 PLAPIVQVPSPSGA
-696 GNKAV
+696 GDKADRA
-701 KSSSVPWWRRGVT
+701 SPVPWWRRGGSPET
-714 SDPADEDYDKGD
+714 TDQEYNKGD

>member
-1 MAERKPTKAKS
+1 MAERKRTTPKSPKRTSGKKTSAKNPAGKKPAAKS
-12 SSKGAA
+12 SGGGSSRTPPKPAPNPAGRNSGTSGRKGGGKEKSAA
-18 KKPAKKPVKKPTGA
+18 KKPD
-32 TAGKA
+32 
-37 APKTGQRSTVSSGG
+37 
-51 RSGKGTGGSGRGS
+51 
-64 NKTGTRKSAS
+64 
-74 NTASKSASK
+74 
-83 SGKKTQRSRRSQ
+83 RSRRSR
-95 LLLGGLKWSVIV
+95 LILGTAKWSLILM
-107 GIWGAVALSVVVAWY
+107 IWGGVALGVVVAWY

-127 DINKLDV
+127 DIDNLDL
-134 PSRKASITLT
+134 PARKASITIT
-144 DADGREITTYGDL
+144 DADGREMSTYGDI

-183 FEHMGFDPIALV
+183 FDHFGFDPVAV
-195 RAVVANVRAGRVR
+195 ARAAVTNVRAGRVR

-215 QQLAKNVFLKPDRT
+215 QQLAKNIFLKPDRT

-263 SGAYGVDA
+263 SGTYGVDA
-271 AARRYFGKSA
+271 AARRYFAKSA
-281 RNVSLHEA
+281 RQVSLHEA

-301 YSPLRSR
+301 YSPVRSR

-314 ARVVLGTMVAAEFLD
+314 AKIVLGTMVAAGFLD
-329 PPTAKRAARQ
+329 EKTAKRTAAR
-339 RLQLAAVTKRSNAA
+339 RLRPVAGTKRSDAA
-353 RYFTDWALERVAGF
+353 RYFTDWALERVTGFVGRAGK
-367 AGRRGRDL
+367 DL

-381 DARLQRLAEKQ
+381 DARLQRLAEQ
-392 LRATIAK
+392 RLRAALAK
-399 NGKKR
+399 DGKAR
-404 RITQA
+404 RISQA
-409 ALVSMSPDGAVRAL
+409 ALVSMSPDGSVRAL

-429 GTSQYNRAF
+429 GASQFNRAF
-438 QAQRQ
+438 QALRQ

-463 DDQFIDGPLRIGKWK
+463 DDQFVDGPLRIGKWR

-484 NFLGSI
+484 NYLGSV

-516 IDAARRLGI
+516 IDSARRLGI

-572 GGRVLYRRTDG
+572 GGRVLYRRIDG
-583 AAAQVVN
+583 AAAQVVDPD
-590 LTAVQ
+590 AVQ
-595 RVNDLLRAV
+595 RTNELLRAV
-604 VGWGSGKAANPNRP
+604 VAWGSGKAANLVRP
-618 AAGKTGTSQDFRD
+618 VAGKTGTSQGFRD

-636 YTGELVTGVWMG
+636 YTNELVTGVWMG

-655 KRVTGGSLPARLWR
+655 KKVTGGSQPARLWR
-669 DFMIPALDGVAAK
+669 DFMIPALNGVAAK
-682 PLAPIVQTSPPSGT
+682 PQIRPTAVPPPRVSS
-696 GNKAV
+696 K
-701 KSSSVPWWRRGVT
+701 KSLPWWRRGT
-714 SDPADEDYDKGD
+714 TFEGPEEDYTTGD

>member
-1 MAERKPTKAKS
+1 MAERKRTTPKSPKRTSGKKTSAKNPAGKKPAAKS
-12 SSKGAA
+12 SGGGSSRTPPKPAPNPAGRNSGTSGRKGDGKEKSAA
-18 KKPAKKPVKKPTGA
+18 KKPD
-32 TAGKA
+32 
-37 APKTGQRSTVSSGG
+37 
-51 RSGKGTGGSGRGS
+51 
-64 NKTGTRKSAS
+64 
-74 NTASKSASK
+74 
-83 SGKKTQRSRRSQ
+83 RSRRSR
-95 LLLGGLKWSVIV
+95 LILGTAKWSLILI
-107 GIWGAVALSVVVAWY
+107 IWGGVALGVVVAWY

-127 DINKLDV
+127 DIDNLDL
-134 PSRKASITLT
+134 PARKASITIT
-144 DADGREITTYGDL
+144 DADGREMSTYGDI

-183 FEHMGFDPIALV
+183 FDHFGFDPVAV
-195 RAVVANVRAGRVR
+195 ARAAVTNVRAGRVR

-215 QQLAKNVFLKPDRT
+215 QQLAKNIFLKPDRT

-263 SGAYGVDA
+263 SGTYGVDA
-271 AARRYFGKSA
+271 AARRYFAKSA
-281 RNVSLHEA
+281 RQVSLHEA

-301 YSPLRSR
+301 YSPVRSR

-314 ARVVLGTMVAAEFLD
+314 AKIVLGTMVAAGFLD
-329 PPTAKRAARQ
+329 EKTAMRTAAR
-339 RLQLAAVTKRSNAA
+339 RLRPVAGTKRSDAA
-353 RYFTDWALERVAGF
+353 RYFTDWALERVTGFVGRAGK
-367 AGRRGRDL
+367 DL

-381 DARLQRLAEKQ
+381 DARLQRLAEKR
-392 LRATIAK
+392 LRAALAK
-399 NGKKR
+399 DGKAR
-404 RITQA
+404 RISQA
-409 ALVSMSPDGAVRAL
+409 ALVSMSPDGSVRAL

-429 GTSQYNRAF
+429 GASQFNRAF
-438 QAQRQ
+438 QALRQ

-463 DDQFIDGPLRIGKWK
+463 DDQFVDGPLRIGKWR

-484 NFLGSI
+484 NYLGSV

-516 IDAARRLGI
+516 IDSARRLGI

-583 AAAQVVN
+583 AAAQVVDPD
-590 LTAVQ
+590 AV
-595 RVNDLLRAV
+595 RRTNELLRAV
-604 VGWGSGKAANPNRP
+604 VAWGSGKAANLVRP
-618 AAGKTGTSQDFRD
+618 VAGKTGTSQGFRD

-636 YTGELVTGVWMG
+636 YTNELVTGVWMG

-655 KRVTGGSLPARLWR
+655 KKVTGGSQPARLWR
-669 DFMIPALDGVAAK
+669 DFMIPALNGVAAK
-682 PLAPIVQTSPPSGT
+682 PQVRPTAAWPPRVSS
-696 GNKAV
+696 K
-701 KSSSVPWWRRGVT
+701 KSLPWWRRGTTVE
-714 SDPADEDYDKGD
+714 DLEEDYTTGD

>member
-1 MAERKPTKAKS
+1 MAERKPPKPKS
-12 SSKGAA
+12 SP
-18 KKPAKKPVKKPTGA
+18 KKPAKKSA
-32 TAGKA
+32 KA
-37 APKTGQRSTVSSGG
+37 APGTGPRSSVSSGG
-51 RSGKGTGGSGRGS
+51 RGGKGGETKQTGSRKSTKAAGAKSRTSGKTG
-64 NKTGTRKSAS
+64 A
-74 NTASKSASK
+74 
-83 SGKKTQRSRRSQ
+83 SGKKSERSRRSRVI
-95 LLLGGLKWSVIV
+95 LGALKWSMIA
-107 GIWGAVALSVVVAWY
+107 GIWGTIALGVLVAWY

-127 DINKLDV
+127 DINKIEA
-134 PSRKASITLT
+134 PTRKASITLT
-144 DADGREITTYGDL
+144 DADGREITTYGDI

-183 FEHMGFDPIALV
+183 FEHLGFDPVALG
-195 RAVVANVRAGRVR
+195 RAVVANVLAGRVR

-263 SGAYGVDA
+263 SGTFGVDA

-281 RNVSLHEA
+281 RDVSLQEA

-301 YSPLRSR
+301 YSPLRSP
-308 KAAEDR
+308 KAAGDR
-314 ARVVLGTMVAAEFLD
+314 ARVVLGAMVDAGFLD
-329 PPTAKRAARQ
+329 EGTAKSAARQ
-339 RLQLAAVTKRSNAA
+339 PLRIAPTTNQSNAA

-367 AGRRGRDL
+367 AGARGADL

-381 DARLQRLAEKQ
+381 DARLQRLAEEQ
-392 LRATIAK
+392 LRASLQK
-399 NGKKR
+399 NGKAR
-404 RITQA
+404 NISQA

-429 GTSQYNRAF
+429 GASQYNRAF

-453 LAAMENGLTP
+453 LSAMENGLTP
-463 DDQFIDGPLRIGKWK
+463 DDQFIDGPLRIGKWS
-478 PRNYGG
+478 PRNYDGG
-484 NFLGSI
+484 YLGSV
-490 TLREAMARS
+490 TLRESVARS
-499 VNTVAVQVS
+499 INTVAVQVS
-508 ERVGRGKV
+508 ERVGRDKV

-538 ASEVSLVELTAAYG
+538 ASEVSLLEMTAAYG

-583 AAAQVVN
+583 AAAQVVEPG
-590 LTAVQ
+590 AVQ
-595 RVNDLLRAV
+595 RVNDLLTSV
-604 VGWGSGKAANPNRP
+604 VVWGSGKAANPGRP

-636 YTGELVTGVWMG
+636 YTGDLVTGVWMG

-655 KRVTGGSLPARLWR
+655 KRVTGGSLPARLWH
-669 DFMIPALDGVAAK
+669 DFTVPALDGVPAA
-682 PLAPIVQTSPPSGT
+682 PLAPIVTAPATSEAATARKRDASL
-696 GNKAV
+696 
-701 KSSSVPWWRRGVT
+701 PWWRRRA
-714 SDPADEDYDKGD
+714 PAGTTDQPEYYPGD

>member
-1 MAERKPTKAKS
+1 MAERKPPKS
-12 SSKGAA
+12 KSPSKRAA
-18 KKPAKKPVKKPTGA
+18 KKPARKTVKKPA
-32 TAGKA
+32 APTAGKA
-37 APKTGQRSTVSSGG
+37 APKAGQRSTVSSAGHGG
-51 RSGKGTGGSGRGS
+51 GKSKSTKSS
-64 NKTGTRKSAS
+64 GTRKPATK
-74 NTASKSASK
+74 TASKTGRASE
-83 SGKKTQRSRRSQ
+83 RSRRARV
-95 LLLGGLKWSVIV
+95 LIWTAKWSVIV
-107 GIWGAVALSVVVAWY
+107 GIWGAVALGVLVAWY

-127 DINKLDV
+127 DINNLDV
-134 PSRKASITLT
+134 PARTASITLT

-183 FEHMGFDPIALV
+183 FEHFGFDPVALA

-215 QQLAKNVFLKPDRT
+215 QQLAKNIFLKPDRT

-263 SGAYGVDA
+263 SGTYGVDA
-271 AARRYFGKSA
+271 AARKYFGKSA
-281 RNVSLHEA
+281 RDVTLHEA

-329 PPTAKRAARQ
+329 PPTAKRAARL
-339 RLQLAAVTKRSNAA
+339 RLRLVPGTKRNNAA

-367 AGRRGRDL
+367 AGRRGADL

-381 DARLQRLAEKQ
+381 DARLQKLAEQ
-392 LRATIAK
+392 RLRATISK
-399 NGKKR
+399 NRKAR
-404 RITQA
+404 RVSQA

-429 GTSQYNRAF
+429 GASQYNRAF
-438 QAQRQ
+438 QARRQ

-490 TLREAMARS
+490 TLREAAARS

-583 AAAQVVN
+583 AAAQVVDPGP
-590 LTAVQ
+590 VS

-604 VGWGSGKAANPNRP
+604 VAWGSGKAANPKRP

-682 PLAPIVQTSPPSGT
+682 PLAPVVEVQPPSGT
-696 GNKAV
+696 RKQQGRD
-701 KSSSVPWWRRGVT
+701 SSVPWWRRGT
-714 SDPADEDYDKGD
+714 SPGREDDEDYNKGD

>member
-1 MAERKPTKAKS
+1 MAERKPPKS
-12 SSKGAA
+12 KNTPKRAA
-18 KKPAKKPVKKPTGA
+18 KKPARKPVKKPA
-32 TAGKA
+32 AAAAGKA
-37 APKTGQRSTVSSGG
+37 APKAGQRSAVSSAGRGG
-51 RSGKGTGGSGRGS
+51 GNGKGKGAKSAAPRKSGSGP
-64 NKTGTRKSAS
+64 
-74 NTASKSASK
+74 ASK
-83 SGKKTQRSRRSQ
+83 SGKAKERSRRTRV
-95 LLLGGLKWSVIV
+95 LIWTAKWSVIV
-107 GIWGAVALSVVVAWY
+107 GIWAAVALGVVVAWY

-127 DINKLDV
+127 DINNLDA
-134 PSRKASITLT
+134 PARKASITLT

-157 YGDPLRLADVPPY
+157 YGDALRLDDVPPY

-183 FEHMGFDPIALV
+183 FDHFGFDPVALV

-263 SGAYGVDA
+263 SGTYGVDA
-271 AARRYFGKSA
+271 AARKYFGKSA

-339 RLQLAAVTKRSNAA
+339 RLRLAPATKRSNAA

-367 AGRRGRDL
+367 AGRRGADL

-381 DARLQRLAEKQ
+381 DARLQRLAEKR

-399 NGKKR
+399 NGKAR
-404 RITQA
+404 RVSQA

-429 GTSQYNRAF
+429 GASQYNRAF

-484 NFLGSI
+484 NFLGSV
-490 TLREAMARS
+490 TLREAAARS

-583 AAAQVVN
+583 AAAQVVDPS
-590 LTAVQ
+590 VVG

-604 VGWGSGKAANPNRP
+604 VAWGSGKAANPNRP

-636 YTGELVTGVWMG
+636 YTGELVTGIWMG
-648 NDDSSPM
+648 NDDSSSM

-682 PLAPIVQTSPPSGT
+682 QLAPVVDVQPSGA
-696 GNKAV
+696 GKKPEGGSA
-701 KSSSVPWWRRGVT
+701 VPWWRRGTV
-714 SDPADEDYDKGD
+714 SQPEEEEDYNKGD

>member
-1 MAERKPTKAKS
+1 M
-12 SSKGAA
+12 
-18 KKPAKKPVKKPTGA
+18 KKPD
-32 TAGKA
+32 
-37 APKTGQRSTVSSGG
+37 
-51 RSGKGTGGSGRGS
+51 
-64 NKTGTRKSAS
+64 
-74 NTASKSASK
+74 
-83 SGKKTQRSRRSQ
+83 RSRRSR
-95 LLLGGLKWSVIV
+95 LILGTAKWSLILT
-107 GIWGAVALSVVVAWY
+107 IWGGVALGVVVAWY

-127 DINKLDV
+127 DIDNLDL
-134 PSRKASITLT
+134 PARKASITLT
-144 DADGREITTYGDL
+144 DADGREISTYGDI

-183 FEHMGFDPIALV
+183 FDHFGFDPVAV
-195 RAVVANVRAGRVR
+195 ARAAVTNVRAGRVR

-215 QQLAKNVFLKPDRT
+215 QQLAKNIFLKPDRT

-263 SGAYGVDA
+263 SGTYGVDA
-271 AARRYFGKSA
+271 AARRYFAKSA
-281 RNVSLHEA
+281 RQVSLHEA

-301 YSPLRSR
+301 YSPVRSR

-314 ARVVLGTMVAAEFLD
+314 AKIVLGTMVAAGFLD
-329 PPTAKRAARQ
+329 EKTAKRTAAR
-339 RLQLAAVTKRSNAA
+339 RLRPVAGTKRSDAA
-353 RYFTDWALERVAGF
+353 RYFTDWALERVTGFVGRAGK
-367 AGRRGRDL
+367 DL

-381 DARLQRLAEKQ
+381 DARLQRLAEKR
-392 LRATIAK
+392 LRAALAK
-399 NGKKR
+399 DGKAR
-404 RITQA
+404 RISQA
-409 ALVSMSPDGAVRAL
+409 ALVSMSPDGSVRAL

-429 GTSQYNRAF
+429 GASQFNRAF
-438 QAQRQ
+438 QALRQ

-463 DDQFIDGPLRIGKWK
+463 DDQFVDGPLRIGKWR

-484 NFLGSI
+484 NFLGSV

-516 IDAARRLGI
+516 IDSARRLGI

-583 AAAQVVN
+583 AAAQVVDPD
-590 LTAVQ
+590 AV
-595 RVNDLLRAV
+595 RRTNELLRAV
-604 VGWGSGKAANPNRP
+604 VAWGSGKAANLVRP
-618 AAGKTGTSQDFRD
+618 VAGKTGTSQGFRD

-636 YTGELVTGVWMG
+636 YTNELVTGVWMG

-655 KRVTGGSLPARLWR
+655 KKVTGGSQPARLWR
-669 DFMIPALDGVAAK
+669 DFMVPALNGVAAK
-682 PLAPIVQTSPPSGT
+682 PQVRPTAARPPRVSS
-696 GNKAV
+696 NK
-701 KSSSVPWWRRGVT
+701 SLPWWRRGTTVE
-714 SDPADEDYDKGD
+714 DPEEDYTTGD

>member
-1 MAERKPTKAKS
+1 MAERKPTRPKS
-12 SSKGAA
+12 PSKGDAKKSA
-18 KKPAKKPVKKPTGA
+18 KKPAKKPVRKS
-32 TAGKA
+32 
-37 APKTGQRSTVSSGG
+37 APKTGERSVTSSGSRG
-51 RSGKGTGGSGRGS
+51 GKGHGSGKPGAGKSGSG
-64 NKTGTRKSAS
+64 
-74 NTASKSASK
+74 K
-83 SGKKTQRSRRSQ
+83 SGSKTPRKRERSRRSR
-95 LLLGGLKWSVIV
+95 LILGALKWSVIV
-107 GIWGAVALSVVVAWY
+107 GIWGAIALGVMVAWY

-127 DINKLDV
+127 DIDKLDA
-134 PSRKASITLT
+134 PTRKASITLT
-144 DADGREITTYGDL
+144 DADGREITTYGDI
-157 YGDPLRLADVPPY
+157 YGDTLRLADVPPY

-183 FEHMGFDPIALV
+183 FEHLGFDPVALA
-195 RAVVANVRAGRVR
+195 RAVVANLRAGRVR

-263 SGAYGVDA
+263 SGTYGVDA

-314 ARVVLGTMVAAEFLD
+314 ARIVLGTMVAAGFID
-329 PPTAKRAARQ
+329 PPTAKRAAGQ
-339 RLQLAAVTKRSNAA
+339 RLRIAAGTQRNNAA

-367 AGRRGRDL
+367 AGHRGVDL

-381 DARLQRLAEKQ
+381 DARLQRLAEER
-392 LRATIAK
+392 LRAAIAK
-399 NGKKR
+399 NGKAR
-404 RITQA
+404 RVSQA

-453 LAAMENGLTP
+453 LAAMENGMTP
-463 DDQFIDGPLRIGKWK
+463 DDRFIDGPLRIGKWK

-484 NFLGSI
+484 NFLGSV
-490 TLREAMARS
+490 TLREAVARS
-499 VNTVAVQVS
+499 INTVAVQVS
-508 ERVGRGKV
+508 ERVGRDKV
-516 IDAARRLGI
+516 IAAARRLGI

-583 AAAQVVN
+583 AAAQVVEPG
-590 LTAVQ
+590 AVG

-604 VGWGSGKAANPNRP
+604 VGWGSGKAADPNRP

-669 DFMIPALDGVAAK
+669 DFTIPALDGVAPK
-682 PLAPIVQTSPPSGT
+682 PLAPIVQAPSSGS
-696 GNKAV
+696 GSDRA
-701 KSSSVPWWRRGVT
+701 SSVPWWRRGT
-714 SDPADEDYDKGD
+714 SSETTDQDYTKGD

>member
-1 MAERKPTKAKS
+1 MAERKPPRKKS
-12 SSKGAA
+12 SSKS
-18 KKPAKKPVKKPTGA
+18 PAKKPPKAVPGTGA
-32 TAGKA
+32 
-37 APKTGQRSTVSSGG
+37 RSAVSSGG
-51 RSGKGTGGSGRGS
+51 RGGNGGTAKKPGP
-64 NKTGTRKSAS
+64 RKSATS
-74 NTASKSASK
+74 AQGKSAS
-83 SGKKTQRSRRSQ
+83 GKTNERSRRSRII
-95 LLLGGLKWSVIV
+95 LGTLKWSLIA
-107 GIWGAVALSVVVAWY
+107 GIWGTIALGVLVTWY

-127 DINKLDV
+127 DINKLEA
-134 PSRKASITLT
+134 PTRKASITLT

-183 FEHMGFDPIALV
+183 FEHMGFDPIALG
-195 RAVVANVRAGRVR
+195 RAVVANVIAGRVR

-263 SGAYGVDA
+263 SGTYGVDA

-281 RNVSLHEA
+281 RVVTLHEA

-301 YSPLRSR
+301 YSPLRSAT
-308 KAAEDR
+308 AAEDR
-314 ARVVLGTMVAAEFLD
+314 ARVVLGTMVAARFLD
-329 PPTAKRAARQ
+329 PETAERAGRQ
-339 RLQLAAVTKRSNAA
+339 RLQLAVSTTQGNAA

-367 AGRRGRDL
+367 AGAQGVDL

-381 DARLQRLAEKQ
+381 DARLQRLAEQQ
-392 LRATIAK
+392 LRATLAK
-399 NGKKR
+399 NGKAR
-404 RITQA
+404 HISQA

-429 GTSQYNRAF
+429 GDSQYNRAF

-463 DDQFIDGPLRIGKWK
+463 DDQFIDGPLRIGKWS
-478 PRNYGG
+478 PRTYDGA
-484 NFLGSI
+484 FLGSV
-490 TLREAMARS
+490 TLREAVARS
-499 VNTVAVQVS
+499 INTVAVQVS
-508 ERVGRGKV
+508 ERVGRDKV

-525 TSPLKSHPSLALG
+525 TSALKSHPSLALG

-558 VAVWPHGISEIRER
+558 VAVWPHGITEIRER

-583 AAAQVVN
+583 AAAQVVERG
-590 LTAVQ
+590 AVQ
-595 RVNDLLRAV
+595 RVNDLLRSV
-604 VGWGSGKAANPNRP
+604 VAWGSGKAASPDRP

-655 KRVTGGSLPARLWR
+655 KRVTGGSLPASLWR
-669 DFMIPALDGVAAK
+669 DFMIPALDGVAPV
-682 PLAPIVQTSPPSGT
+682 PLAPIVSAPSMSDT
-696 GNKAV
+696 AAAPDRNAA
-701 KSSSVPWWRRGVT
+701 VPWWRRRGRT
-714 SDPADEDYDKGD
+714 ETTEQEEYNRGD